1 MGNKLEQLKR
11 GHSRERLAPS
21 NSGDQSLSNST
32 CSLNA
37 SPFNIVTRK
46 PSNSSESTLNVEQ
59 LTTQTVNRR
68 SKTSRRPPA
77 ANGGGFIQ
85 QRRSSTGT
93 SLSSKFLFRS
103 SSTSQLSSYYRCD
116 DPSEDLNASDIA
128 ARGGN
133 KSQPVQIPA
142 SACSTPSSTRAY
154 NMNAAGYLPTKTV
167 SCENIPIAAASLQAA
182 LQKAKAAAAVASD
195 CSNQDVFSSGAG
207 CGCPTNGSVP
217 AGRFPYA
224 FLRSRLTS
232 LPEENQQ
239 SGLRS
244 CETLPGHPAPVSS
257 VPYDVNQIKA
267 KMHQMYAADS
277 ERKASGGGGG
287 MGKTRSSS
295 TSCVFRETLAAP
307 AYQHPPSHYGSTLLP
322 PVTHRQQS
330 DADADSGIEKEASS
344 DSSSLYGSDV
354 SSGGG
359 NSWELG
365 GRSSGDRSPPSPAE
379 ASRNPLVPS
388 YPPKS
393 ELQYN
398 HGPDSLPSTAPA
410 ATALAMASLS
420 THHRLPEASSN
431 NHSSGNATTGS
442 TNNNNNK
449 WDYREVKHRMR
460 SRASS
465 LDSVKLGES
474 RKWSPAQQ
482 SQRKSTSESVEAK
495 SQNQQQQPT
504 PTPPTKGAE
513 KKLTSFLRGHVR
525 SVSFGRGAL
534 TLPGRKSSSKSGK
547 TESPAVV
554 PPDTSSSAAA
564 AASPPSVHFQ
574 IGHSTRYIPARV
586 QDDYVPDESS
596 RSPAS
601 LPPIQPPLTK
611 QYRLLRLIKD
621 ESGELGIL
629 ITLKRGCDG
638 SMQGYVIGHVEPG
651 GVADR
656 YSSLNYIYTLLF
668 PQLLSCLSFSLSLLL
683 FASRPAGPLV
693 VVCAPSTKRNDRRHA
708 NADGSSSPERKNA
721 LMTMEGMRRAV
732 SGGGDAVT
740 LIRHHIGCHQTSL
753 FFF

>member
-1 MGNKLEQLKR
+1 
-11 GHSRERLAPS
+11 
-21 NSGDQSLSNST
+21 
-32 CSLNA
+32 
-37 SPFNIVTRK
+37 
-46 PSNSSESTLNVEQ
+46 
-59 LTTQTVNRR
+59 
-68 SKTSRRPPA
+68 
-77 ANGGGFIQ
+77 
-85 QRRSSTGT
+85 
-93 SLSSKFLFRS
+93 
-103 SSTSQLSSYYRCD
+103 
-116 DPSEDLNASDIA
+116 
-128 ARGGN
+128 
-133 KSQPVQIPA
+133 
-142 SACSTPSSTRAY
+142 
-154 NMNAAGYLPTKTV
+154 
-167 SCENIPIAAASLQAA
+167 
-182 LQKAKAAAAVASD
+182 
-195 CSNQDVFSSGAG
+195 
-207 CGCPTNGSVP
+207 
-217 AGRFPYA
+217 
-224 FLRSRLTS
+224 
-232 LPEENQQ
+232 
-239 SGLRS
+239 
-244 CETLPGHPAPVSS
+244 
-257 VPYDVNQIKA
+257 
-267 KMHQMYAADS
+267 
-277 ERKASGGGGG
+277 
-287 MGKTRSSS
+287 
-295 TSCVFRETLAAP
+295 
-307 AYQHPPSHYGSTLLP
+307 
-322 PVTHRQQS
+322 
-330 DADADSGIEKEASS
+330 
-344 DSSSLYGSDV
+344 
-354 SSGGG
+354 
-359 NSWELG
+359 
-365 GRSSGDRSPPSPAE
+365 
-379 ASRNPLVPS
+379 
-388 YPPKS
+388 
-393 ELQYN
+393 
-398 HGPDSLPSTAPA
+398 
-410 ATALAMASLS
+410 
-420 THHRLPEASSN
+420 
-431 NHSSGNATTGS
+431 
-442 TNNNNNK
+442 
-449 WDYREVKHRMR
+449 MR